1 MLSGTGL
8 ALQIESKNKR
18 IKAMKLILIFGVV
31 LVTSILWSTDSL
43 LAQCPE
49 DPRDNGICDTFHV
62 NIFPPDTLFTGPG
75 QLVRVPIFLTHDV
88 PTANIDSIPGFV
100 IPLCYTHTN
109 PSKYCSLTWYWNNTT
124 LSGSGFA
131 RSIFR
136 NLGTDTT
143 WMKEYYDD
151 PNGPYDWTGKSVS
164 LDGISH
170 FWLMLYCTTQPLLG
184 TVHHKLTAT
193 MTFRL
198 EDTMTICLD
207 SCFWLSSLHLA
218 FQRMDAVMYTPRH
231 NLPYCFS
238 IFYPAIGDVTADG
251 VIDLGDV
258 VYLTSYLY
266 RGGPPPNPLWL
277 GDTNCDAV
285 VDLGDRV
292 KLGNYVYRGGSPPCS
307 P

>member
-1 MLSGTGL
+1 MRL
-8 ALQIESKNKR
+8 I
-18 IKAMKLILIFGVV
+18 KLILV
-31 LVTSILWSTDSL
+31 LLTTSILWPIDSS

-49 DPRDNGICDTFHV
+49 DPRDNGVCDTLCV
-62 NIFPPDTLFTGPG
+62 ELFPPDTILISPE
-75 QLVRVPIFLTHDV
+75 QLVRVPIFVTHDV
-88 PTANIDSIPGFV
+88 PTVSIDSIPGFI

-109 PSKYCSLTWYWNNTT
+109 ETKYCSLTRYWNNTNM
-124 LSGSGFA
+124 SGAAFA

-143 WMKEYYDD
+143 WMKELYDD
-151 PNGPYDWTGKSVS
+151 PNGPYDWTGKVLT
-164 LDGISH
+164 LDGTSH
-170 FWLMLYCTTQPLLG
+170 FWLLLYCIDQPLLG

-207 SCFWLSSLHLA
+207 SCLWQPSSQHLA
-218 FQRMDAVMYTPRH
+218 FQRMDAVLYVPRD
-231 NLPYCFS
+231 NMPYCFS
-238 IFYPAIGDVTADG
+238 ISYPPIGDVTADG

-277 GDTNCDAV
+277 GDTNCDGV
-285 VDLGDRV
+285 VELGDRV
-292 KLGNYVYRGGSPPCS
+292 KLGNYVYRGGSPPCI